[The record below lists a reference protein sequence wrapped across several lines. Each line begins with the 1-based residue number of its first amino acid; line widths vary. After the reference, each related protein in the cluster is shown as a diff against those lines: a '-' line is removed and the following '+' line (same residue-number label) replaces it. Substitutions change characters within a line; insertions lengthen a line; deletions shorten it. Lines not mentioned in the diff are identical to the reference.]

1 MLYLASQ
8 SRIRHQLLQEAQI
21 PFIVIDHNAD
31 ERSISWTGPIEA
43 VATAIS
49 QLKMA
54 SIQLDSNKFPHEVIL
69 LTADTLTADLEG
81 NLYGKPADLQ
91 EAIEMVKQLRK
102 GSVVSTAFCLQ
113 KRSFKNGI
121 WDIAAQYCQ
130 AVTAR
135 CEFILQDHEVMDYFS
150 KQPSALQ
157 AAGALTIEGY
167 GNQFL
172 KSVNGSY
179 STILG
184 LPMFE
189 LQQALNKFNG
199 NNL

>member
-21 PFIVIDHNAD
+21 AFSIIEHTAK
-31 ERSISWTGPIEA
+31 ERSISWAGPIEA
-43 VATAIS
+43 VAMAIS
-49 QLKMA
+49 QFKIA
-54 SIQLDSNKFPHEVIL
+54 SIKLETNKYPLDIIL
-69 LTADTLTADLEG
+69 LTADTLTADLDG
-81 NLYGKPADLQ
+81 NTYGKPADLQ

-102 GSVVSTAFCLQ
+102 GSVVTTAFCLE
-113 KRSFKNGI
+113 KRSFKNDEWHI
-121 WDIAAQYCQ
+121 DAQHCQ

-135 CEFILQDHEVMDYFS
+135 CEFILEDHEIMDYFE

-172 KSVNGSY
+172 KSIEGSY

-189 LQQALNKFNG
+189 LKNALNSPLFCK
-199 NNL
+199 